1 MDTVWMWIAAALTL
15 MIFSFLYRDNPLYK
29 VAEHL
34 FIGVAAGY
42 GIAVEFYN
50 VFRPNLWDPLFYG
63 HEPSRWWLIVPFALG
78 LMMFTRFS
86 DKFAWISRWPLAYMV
101 GIYSGMA
108 VIGFTEGDLMQQ
120 MRASIVPPVSGQAWA
135 GFLHSPGL
143 LTFLN
148 LTANPVIVFGLICIL
163 LYFFFSLE
171 HKGTAGT
178 IAGVGTGLLMMGF
191 GAGYGYTVMT
201 RMALLIDRFYFL
213 MSDWLRLI

>member
-1 MDTVWMWIAAALTL
+1 MDTIWTWIAAALTL

-42 GIAVEFYN
+42 ALAVEFYN
-50 VFRPNLWDPLFYG
+50 VFRPNLWDPLTAG
-63 HEPSRWWLIVPFALG
+63 RDWWLIFPLLLG

-86 DKFAWISRWPLAYMV
+86 SKFAWISRWPLAYMV

-120 MRASIVPPVSGQAWA
+120 VRASIVPPISGAAWA
-135 GFLHSPGL
+135 GFLDSPGL

-148 LTANPVIVFGLICIL
+148 LTSSPVIVFGLVCIL

-178 IAGVGTGLLMMGF
+178 VAGVGTGLLMMGF

-213 MSDWLRLI
+213 VSDWLKLI